1 LETRLKAL
9 YELQKIDSKIDD
21 IEDLRGNLPETISSL
36 QEKILEAEVKTSGL
50 DEAIKTTLV
59 RRNQIDDE
67 IALLKSKAEKSK
79 TQLYSVKNNK
89 EYDALMSGIDH
100 AELKILEL
108 SEEMDRLAD
117 AQKKHRENFEEAD
130 KVVKALQEELE
141 EKKLE
146 LKEILKSTETE
157 QLQLNHQREKALVKT
172 NKNDLAIYNKIRTNK
187 KMAVAPLRKGA
198 CNGCHNK
205 VPPQR
210 IVELRKYDKMHLCE
224 FCGRILIYDEEFSNI

>member
-9 YELQKIDSKIDD
+9 YELQKIESQIDD

-36 QEKILEAEVKTSGL
+36 KEKILEAKAKAKEL
-50 DEAIKTTLV
+50 DDLIKDTLA

-67 IALLKSKAEKSK
+67 IALLKTKAEKSK

-89 EYDALMSGIDH
+89 EYDALMNGIDH

-117 AQKKHRENFEEAD
+117 VQKKHRENFEDAEQI
-130 KVVKALQEELE
+130 VNALKEELK

-146 LKEILKSTETE
+146 LEEIFKSTEAE
-157 QLQLNHQREKALVKT
+157 ELQLNHQKDKALVKI
-172 NKNDLAIYNKIRTNK
+172 NKQDLEIYKKIRTNK
-187 KMAVAPLRKGA
+187 KLAIAPLRKGA

-205 VPPQR
+205 VPPQK
-210 IVELRKYDKMHLCE
+210 IVELRKYDKIHLCE
-224 FCGRILIYDEEFSNI
+224 FCGRILIYDESVSAT

>member
-21 IEDLRGNLPETISSL
+21 IGDLRGNLPETISSL
-36 QEKILEAEVKTSGL
+36 KEKISEAETKSNDL
-50 DEAIKTTLV
+50 EESIKSTLA

-67 IALLKSKAEKSK
+67 IALLKVKAEKSK

-89 EYDALMSGIDH
+89 EYDALRSGIDH

-117 AQKKHRENFEEAD
+117 IQKKHRENFEDAD

-141 EKKLE
+141 EKSLE
-146 LKEILKSTETE
+146 LEQIFKSTEAE
-157 QLQLNHQREKALVKT
+157 ELELNHQRDKALVKT
-172 NKNDLAIYNKIRTNK
+172 NKKDLEIYKKIRTSKNL
-187 KMAVAPLRKGA
+187 AIAPLRKGA

-205 VPPQR
+205 VPPQK
-210 IVELRKYDKMHLCE
+210 IVELRKYDKLHLCE
-224 FCGRILIYDEEFSNI
+224 FCGRILIYDEPVPAT